1 MVIDADVSCIFVSDV
16 VVSDVIVSDGIVLL
30 VMLCCC

>member
-1 MVIDADVSCIFVSDV
+1 VVIDADVSCIFVSDV